1 MFKHLSAAIMA
12 MLPIVCVA
20 QEVWTYSDCLDYA
33 REHNISIMKSQL
45 NQRTS
50 EYNLEESKAQWQP
63 TLDFATTHGVT
74 NYPWGEGDKTAYSST
89 YGLNA
94 AWTVWNG
101 GRRENTIRQNKLRAD
116 IDRLGTADLL
126 RSLETDLLQVY
137 FNILYA
143 RESIGI
149 YEEAVKVSRAQAERA
164 CQLMEAG
171 KISRV
176 DYVQLNSQFEQDKYA
191 LVNAGSTY
199 DTRRMELKKIL
210 ELGIE
215 PDITVAQA
223 EWTSE
228 QVLAALPPVDE
239 SYALALKTDLRLQ
252 ELDLE
257 KAASKLDSAIAGAA
271 RLPQI
276 SLSAG
281 VGSGYYAPGMA
292 FGSSM
297 KRNLSENIG
306 LTLSIPILDGK
317 KTKTAVA
324 RARVAELD
332 AQLDIDQ
339 RRTELAQ
346 LVENWYIDTRSA
358 QSRYTAAL
366 SRLESAELS
375 DRLTNER
382 FELGYVNTVELLTA
396 HNAVVEARHSL
407 LQAKYM
413 AMLGQKMIE
422 FYRTAEVKFPE

>member
-126 RSLETDLLQVY
+126 RSPEADLLQVY

-191 LVNAGSTY
+191 LVMAGGTAA
-199 DTRRMELKKIL
+199 T
-210 ELGIE
+210 
-215 PDITVAQA
+215 A
-223 EWTSE
+223 SE

-257 KAASKLDSAIAGAA
+257 KAASKLDIAIAGAA